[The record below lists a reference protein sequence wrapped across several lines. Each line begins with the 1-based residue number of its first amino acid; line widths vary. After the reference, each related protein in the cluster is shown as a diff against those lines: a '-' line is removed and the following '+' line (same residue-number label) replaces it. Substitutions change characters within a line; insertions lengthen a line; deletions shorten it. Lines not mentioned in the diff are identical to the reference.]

1 SGVLDLVPVTRLDVD
16 PILGRRTAWRSD
28 TPYRVCRHRRAGE
41 AHDAIREDVLRE
53 CLAHALPPPA
63 AIEVKGIRVSAG
75 LGPPGVEPITFA
87 VSVSAPLLLGRT
99 RHKGGG
105 VFEVDRSR

>member
-1 SGVLDLVPVTRLDVD
+1 MSRLDDD
-16 PILGRRTAWRSD
+16 PILGRGTAWRSV
-28 TPYRVCRHRRAGE
+28 TPYRVCRHRRVGE

-53 CLAHALPPPA
+53 CLTHGLPRPE
-63 AIEVKGIRVSAG
+63 AIEVEGIRAPAG
-75 LGPPGVEPITFA
+75 LGLQGDVRITFA
-87 VSVSAPLLLGRT
+87 VSVSGPLLLGRT